1 MSCARWQCMSA
12 GRERWRGSSVGG
24 DACTNCTDPPNTSWH
39 TLSGVMQNHKHN
51 TIEYYH
57 YDKRHLKYY
66 ASYSSINDPHPQ
78 VFPFPLFLVEQITG
92 SRVVEPISDLIPHDP
107 FHNVHFFGWGNLL
120 ISLVQWICI
129 ILPTLIHHYPVKG
142 FYRGTIRILSI
153 EGN

>member
-1 MSCARWQCMSA
+1 MHDGNACLQDKKYGEVAPLETMHVQIVQILQIQVGARFLGSC
-12 GRERWRGSSVGG
+12 EI
-24 DACTNCTDPPNTSWH
+24 T
-39 TLSGVMQNHKHN
+39 N
-51 TIEYYH
+51 TIQYYH

-66 ASYSSINDPHPQ
+66 ALYSSINDPHPQ

-120 ISLVQWICI
+120 IGLVQWNCI

-142 FYRGTIRILSI
+142 FYRGTICNLSI
-153 EGN
+153 